1 MSTIWSQT
9 PHGPATTTLRC
20 RSRGNGSHETT
31 RSPTA
36 RLQLTS
42 VQQVLFFI
50 FSNRAW
56 ARRFTGLSSQCL
68 KWPCCVII
76 RPVNHR
82 HRAPFPNILIQFG
95 RELSKPRSPLIHHFC
110 VHLHFIY
117 WCQRFTHVA
126 NHDAWGQ
133 CHQMHLIYKRE
144 QVLGNAGKTRWQLFT
159 TCWGFSDCCP
169 FSRKAQTSLSF
180 ALNNKPACSMDS
192 SLLITAVDSSICDNY
207 RKHKNVAMWHQN
219 RLVMQHR
226 RIYGVVLVSKIRV
239 FY

>member
-1 MSTIWSQT
+1 MSKAFHRPLLSVSKMASLCHHSPGEPQAPSAVPKHTDPIWS
-9 PHGPATTTLRC
+9 G
-20 RSRGNGSHETT
+20 
-31 RSPTA
+31 
-36 RLQLTS
+36 
-42 VQQVLFFI
+42 F
-50 FSNRAW
+50 
-56 ARRFTGLSSQCL
+56 
-68 KWPCCVII
+68 K
-76 RPVNHR
+76 
-82 HRAPFPNILIQFG
+82 

-133 CHQMHLIYKRE
+133 WCHQMHLIYKCE

-159 TCWGFSDCCP
+159 TCWGFFDCCP

-180 ALNNKPACSMDS
+180 ALNNKPACSMDG